1 MLEPRDSYKIDEMDL
16 FSTELRISNI
26 PTFQPGTDFESDEN
40 FIIMS
45 FSEIYLEKIFR
56 HVFSVVF
63 FREILKGNL
72 GNSTNKLYF

>member
-1 MLEPRDSYKIDEMDL
+1 MPEPRDSYKIDEMDL

-40 FIIMS
+40 FIFMS

-56 HVFSVVF
+56 HVVF
-63 FREILKGNL
+63 FREIC
-72 GNSTNKLYF
+72 